1 VARAADDD
9 GDDAAAMEEPE
20 EKEVAGEG
28 SAAAAL
34 LSIAPSAATEPAAAL
49 PTAAPTAAPVLAPPA
64 AAAPAS
70 VPLAAEDDKLAAV
83 ATFLRGIRPPLEQL
97 DAALAALPGSGVTVA
112 RLASFAASSEC
123 AMLVD
128 RAAASLRLELPFDR
142 LAVLSA
148 VLALPH
154 GTEQA

>member
-1 VARAADDD
+1 
-9 GDDAAAMEEPE
+9 MEPE
-20 EKEVAGEG
+20 EEVAGEG

-34 LSIAPSAATEPAAAL
+34 LSIAPAAATEPAAAL
-49 PTAAPTAAPVLAPPA
+49 PTAAPTAAPMLAPPA

-70 VPLAAEDDKLAAV
+70 VPLAEADKLAAV
-83 ATFLRGIRPPLEQL
+83 AAFLRGIRPPLEQL

-128 RAAASLRLELPFDR
+128 RAAASLRLQLPFDR
-142 LAVLSA
+142 LAVLA
-148 VLALPH
+148 ALLALPQ
-154 GTEQA
+154 GAEQA